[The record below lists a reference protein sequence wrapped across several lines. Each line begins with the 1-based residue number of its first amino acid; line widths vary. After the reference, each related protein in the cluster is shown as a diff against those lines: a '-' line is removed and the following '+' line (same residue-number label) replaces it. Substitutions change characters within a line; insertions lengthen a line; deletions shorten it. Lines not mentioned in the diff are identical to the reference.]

1 MTKLQTISDKNTK
14 SFKIKKLL
22 VKKLNK
28 EQFKKDN
35 LIIVIGGDGFM
46 LQTLKKNKNSKK
58 LFYGINSGNYGFLM
72 NKFSSKN
79 IIKNLSKANMVS
91 IYPLEMIVKNKSNQ
105 ARKSLAINE
114 VSILRQ
120 SRQAASLSIK
130 QGSRQIIKKLVSD
143 GVLVSTPAGST
154 AYNLSVHGPILS
166 LHSKKLSIS
175 PISAF
180 RPRRWKGKIVN
191 DKSKIII
198 TNLDPSKR
206 PISAVA
212 DNLEVRNAKSI
223 TVKTNNKIKEFIFQ
237 ISNTEK
243 IYLSKNSEDL
253 KFNEKILSVKLDKKI
268 IYKENI
274 ILQSLYKA
282 ATDQNIPPNTIIE
295 FARIYGFQVDFQRDI
310 RKEDKF
316 QIMYEV
322 FIDENKKIIETGE
335 ILFANL
341 KLSGQDNSLYYFDKE
356 NLEGHYDKNGKSVQ
370 KALMKSPINGARLS
384 SSFGMRK
391 HPIDGY
397 NKMHRG
403 TDFAAPKGTPI
414 MASGNG
420 IVKKAG
426 WCGGGGNCVKIR
438 HNSTYETVYAHM
450 SKFARG
456 IKNGV
461 RVKQGQT
468 IGYVG
473 STGKSTGPHLHYEVI
488 VNGKKVN
495 SQKLKLPSGKVLKG
509 KNREYFETAKI
520 KLDVLKSEKII
531 GLN

>member
-1 MTKLQTISDKNTK
+1 MLINFKNKIIRNLKVLGFIFVIIFTIIIATLSNHQKKISNIEYNNFIDNIYLKKTLNEIVNSLEPRYK
-14 SFKIKKLL
+14 KYNHKIKSGETFDKILNNYFINKEEINAIKESL
-22 VKKLNK
+22 SKKVNINKLN
-28 EQFKKDN
+28 
-35 LIIVIGGDGFM
+35 
-46 LQTLKKNKNSKK
+46 T
-58 LFYGINSGNYGFLM
+58 
-72 NKFSSKN
+72 
-79 IIKNLSKANMVS
+79 
-91 IYPLEMIVKNKSNQ
+91 NQ
-105 ARKSLAINE
+105 KI
-114 VSILRQ
+114 
-120 SRQAASLSIK
+120 
-130 QGSRQIIKKLVSD
+130 QII
-143 GVLVSTPAGST
+143 
-154 AYNLSVHGPILS
+154 
-166 LHSKKLSIS
+166 
-175 PISAF
+175 
-180 RPRRWKGKIVN
+180 
-191 DKSKIII
+191 
-198 TNLDPSKR
+198 LD
-206 PISAVA
+206 
-212 DNLEVRNAKSI
+212 
-223 TVKTNNKIKEFIFQ
+223 KTNNKIKEFIFQ
-237 ISNTEK
+237 ISNTQK
-243 IYLSKNSEDL
+243 IHLSKNSVDL
-253 KFNEKILSVKLDKKI
+253 EFNEKILFIKLDKKI

-282 ATDQNIPPNTIIE
+282 ALDQNIPPNTIIE

-322 FIDENKKIIETGE
+322 FIDENKKIVETGE

-356 NLEGHYDKNGKSVQ
+356 SLEGHYDKNGKSVQ
-370 KALMKSPINGARLS
+370 KALMKTPINGARLS

-391 HPIDGY
+391 HPIDGF

-420 IVKKAG
+420 IVKKAS
-426 WCGGGGNCVKIR
+426 WCGGGGNCVKIK

-456 IKNGV
+456 IKKGV

-488 VNGKKVN
+488 VNGKKIN
-495 SQKLKLPSGKVLKG
+495 SQKLKLPSGKILKG
-509 KNREYFETAKI
+509 KDRKYFETAKI
-520 KLDVLKSEKII
+520 KLEVLKSEKII

>member
-1 MTKLQTISDKNTK
+1 MR
-14 SFKIKKLL
+14 KKLATLFFDNSRIILL
-22 VKKLNK
+22 VFLIIFTTIIATFSAYQKKINNNKFDDLISNTYLKKTLREIVNNLEPKYKTYNHRIKSGETFDKILNGYSIDK
-28 EQFKKDN
+28 EQVKA
-35 LIIVIGGDGFM
+35 
-46 LQTLKKNKNSKK
+46 
-58 LFYGINSGNYGFLM
+58 
-72 NKFSSKN
+72 
-79 IIKNLSKANMVS
+79 IKENLSKKTD
-91 IYPLEMIVKNKSNQ
+91 INKLNTKQ
-105 ARKSLAINE
+105 RI
-114 VSILRQ
+114 Q
-120 SRQAASLSIK
+120 IK
-130 QGSRQIIKKLVSD
+130 VDQ
-143 GVLVSTPAGST
+143 
-154 AYNLSVHGPILS
+154 
-166 LHSKKLSIS
+166 
-175 PISAF
+175 
-180 RPRRWKGKIVN
+180 
-191 DKSKIII
+191 
-198 TNLDPSKR
+198 
-206 PISAVA
+206 
-212 DNLEVRNAKSI
+212 
-223 TVKTNNKIKEFIFQ
+223 TNNKIKEFIFQ

-243 IYLSKNSEDL
+243 IILSKTNEIS
-253 KFNEKILSVKLDKKI
+253 KFNEEVLVLKLNKKI
-268 IYKENI
+268 IYNENV

-310 RKEDKF
+310 RKGDKF

-322 FIDENKKIIETGE
+322 FIDKEDKIIQTGE

-341 KLSGQDNSLYYFDKE
+341 KLSGQDNSLYYFDKK
-356 NLEGHYDKNGKSVQ
+356 NVQGHYNKNGKSVQ
-370 KALMKSPINGARLS
+370 KALMKTPINGARLS

-391 HPIDGY
+391 HPIDGF

-426 WCGGGGNCVKIR
+426 WCGGGGNCVKIK

-456 IKNGV
+456 IKKGV

-488 VNGKKVN
+488 VNGKRVN

-509 KNREYFETAKI
+509 KDRELFETNKI
-520 KLDVLKSEKII
+520 KLNVLKSEKII